1 MVMNV
6 KNQLNFRDIN
16 KSCVLIITGS
26 RILRAKN
33 GRLLCLYSREGT
45 FSSEVSPFIRLLYE
59 PLHVCA
65 QSDQSLHCA
74 LNR

>member
-6 KNQLNFRDIN
+6 KKTGQLSFSDIN
-16 KSCVLIITGS
+16 KSCILIITGS
-26 RILRAKN
+26 EQK
-33 GRLLCLYSREGT
+33 RLLSLYFREGT

-59 PLHVCA
+59 PPHVCA

>member
-6 KNQLNFRDIN
+6 KKLGQLSFRDIN

-26 RILRAKN
+26 RILRVKA
-33 GRLLCLYSREGT
+33 LLSLYSREGT

-59 PLHVCA
+59 PPHVCA
-65 QSDQSLHCA
+65 QSLHCA